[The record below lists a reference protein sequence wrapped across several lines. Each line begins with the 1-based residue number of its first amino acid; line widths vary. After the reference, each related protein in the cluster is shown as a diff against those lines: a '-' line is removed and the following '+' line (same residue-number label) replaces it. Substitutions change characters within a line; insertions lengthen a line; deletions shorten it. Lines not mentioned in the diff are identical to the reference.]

1 MYSSDYKVRV
11 RYADTDQMG
20 FVYYGNYPI
29 FYEIGR
35 VEAMRNLGFSYKKLE
50 DSGIMM
56 PVLESSSKFL
66 LPAKYD
72 ELIKIRTTITSLPKV
87 KIHFNYEIYNEID
100 KLIHTGET
108 ILAFIKKDTMRPCRV
123 PSEIIDLLNPYFNT

>member
-1 MYSSDYKVRV
+1 MYSSDFKIRI

-35 VEAMRNLGFSYKKLE
+35 VEAMRALGFSYKNLE

-56 PVLESSSKFL
+56 PVLESSSKYL

-72 ELIKIRTTITSLPKV
+72 EMINLRTTITALPKV
-87 KIHFNYEIYNEID
+87 KIYFTYEIFNEVG
-100 KLIHTGET
+100 KLIHTAET
-108 ILAFIKKDTMRPCRV
+108 TLAFIKKSTMRPCRV
-123 PSEIIDLLNPYFNT
+123 PDEITQLLAPYFE

>member
-1 MYSSDYKVRV
+1 MYSSEYKVRI

-35 VEAMRNLGFSYKKLE
+35 VEAMRSLGFSYKKLE
-50 DSGIMM
+50 DNGIMM
-56 PVLESSSKFL
+56 PVLESRSKYI

-72 ELIKIRTTITSLPKV
+72 ELITIKTTITSLPKV
-87 KIHFNYEIYNEID
+87 KIHFNYEIFNETN
-100 KLIHTGET
+100 KLIHIGET
-108 ILAFIKKDTMRPCRV
+108 TLAFIRKDSMRPCRV
-123 PSEIIDLLNPYFNT
+123 PSEIIDLLNPFYNA